1 MKKIGYILLAIVC
14 AACGSNSFE
23 TANGTTVTY
32 LRKGDGGPLQD
43 STISFFHLKY
53 DTESGSEIYQ
63 TPEPSP
69 MRLGD
74 SFTEG
79 NGELFQALQMM
90 NIGDSVRFAIAASDF
105 FEKTMRAQVPDTLPA
120 GSNIIFYA
128 SLVKQ
133 QTEDEYYYDA
143 AVDQKELLE
152 SYVDTVQLNLDRAA
166 LDNFYAENNVDIAT
180 ITENGVGISITEAG
194 SGPKPKMGQSV
205 NVNYSGYMLD
215 GTDFDSGSYPFKIYL
230 SQVILGWH
238 EGIIELNEGT
248 KATIYIPS
256 PLGYGPR
263 KRSEVIV
270 ENSILVFDVELVQ
283 VGE

>member
-1 MKKIGYILLAIVC
+1 MQKIGFIILATIC
-14 AACGSNSFE
+14 MACGSSSFE
-23 TANGTTVTY
+23 TKNGTTVTY

-43 STISFFHLKY
+43 STISFFYLKY
-53 DTESGSEIYQ
+53 ETENGSEIFQ

-90 NIGDSVRFAIAASDF
+90 NIGDSVRFGIPASDF
-105 FEKTMRAQVPDTLPA
+105 FEKTMRAPLPDTISSE
-120 GSNIIFYA
+120 SNIIFFA

-133 QTEDEYYYDA
+133 QTEEEYYVDA
-143 AVDQKELLE
+143 AINQKELLE
-152 SYVDTVQLNLDRAA
+152 SYIDSVQLNIDRAT
-166 LDNFYAENNVDIAT
+166 LDNFYADNNVDISIT
-180 ITENGVGISITEAG
+180 TENGVGIKITEEG

-205 NVNYSGYMLD
+205 TVNYSGYMLD
-215 GTDFDSGSYPFKIYL
+215 GRDFDSGSYPFKIYL

-238 EGIIELNEGT
+238 EGIIELSEGT

-263 KRSEVIV
+263 KRSEIIV
-270 ENSILVFDVELVQ
+270 ENSILVFDIELVK